1 MTIWEALLLVV
12 GGLAAGVINTMAGG
26 GSALT
31 VPLLVLAGVP
41 GNQANGSNRV
51 GVLASNG
58 AAVAAFRR
66 SGVGGL
72 RGTAPILVPTVI
84 GSLIGSF
91 GISQI
96 ADDTF
101 ETIFGFLLI
110 PIIILTIFKPKP
122 SVDAEPWPAA
132 VTSVVFLGIGVYGG
146 AFQAGV
152 GLVLLAALTRAGFD
166 LVTANSVKVLINLVV
181 TCFALPVFIA
191 QGNVV
196 WVPALALAAGF
207 TAGGWFGAKLA
218 VTGGE
223 RLVRVFMV
231 GSALYL
237 AGRLIGEAMRGQA
250 ERFDVFA
257 RLKHLPFPGG
267 RLFRAPYTAIGALY
281 YGLRDNLGI

>member
-1 MTIWEALLLVV
+1 MTFWEAVLLVL
-12 GGLAAGVINTMAGG
+12 GGTAAGVINTMAGG

-51 GVLASNG
+51 GVLTASG
-58 AAVAAFRR
+58 AAVASFRQ
-66 SGVGGL
+66 SGVEGL
-72 RGTAPILVPTVI
+72 RDTTKILVPTVI
-84 GSLIGSF
+84 GSLVGSF
-91 GISQI
+91 GISQV

-122 SVDAEPWPAA
+122 SVDADPWPIA
-132 VTSVVFLGIGVYGG
+132 VTVAAFFCIGLYGG

-152 GLVLLAALTRAGFD
+152 GLVLLAALTRAGYD

-181 TCFALPVFIA
+181 TCFALPVFIL

-196 WVPALALAAGF
+196 WAPALVLAAGF

-218 VTGGE
+218 VKGGE
-223 RLVRVFMV
+223 KLVRVFMI
-231 GSALYL
+231 GAALYL
-237 AGRLIGEAMRGQA
+237 AGRLIG
-250 ERFDVFA
+250 
-257 RLKHLPFPGG
+257 
-267 RLFRAPYTAIGALY
+267 IW
-281 YGLRDNLGI
+281 